1 MRYFIASTLLLISA
15 SFSISAQST
24 ISALDTT
31 TAPVATETSDNL
43 PDTVATETS
52 DSMPDT
58 DATETSDTMPA
69 SDAPT
74 TTDAAQNRTEAQ
86 ITIEECVRLAQ
97 DNYPLI
103 KKYEL
108 LSVTKE
114 IDLSDINKSWLP
126 RIGVYGQVTGQN
138 IVPSFPQTLTGVLQ
152 QMGQEMKGLGKI
164 QYKVGVDVS
173 QTIWDGGTS
182 AVRRDIT
189 RSQEATQKAAL
200 DVELYA
206 VRERVENLYFAIL
219 LSEEQIAQN
228 QITHNLLLSNLDKL
242 RAMLRNGTA
251 MQSDVDMVEAQ
262 ALTLSQNISL
272 AQSAVKG
279 YRDVLAIFT
288 GKSLEGIRLATP
300 SAKEPDGSE
309 SERPELK
316 LFDSRLQ
323 LNSLNDRLAD
333 SSLMPKVGFF
343 AQAYYGYPGFDYFKS
358 MINKDLSF
366 NILAGVK
373 VSWNVDAFYT
383 RKNSSR
389 KTLVHAEDISAD
401 RDLFLFNSNL
411 QSVSQRVAIDGIRDI
426 MKDDDKIIQL
436 RANVRKA
443 AESQLENGVIDATAL
458 LTKISDENIAR
469 LTAQLHTIQLLQEIY
484 KLKYTLNR

>member
-1 MRYFIASTLLLISA
+1 MRYFIASTLLLIWVSI
-15 SFSISAQST
+15 SISAQST
-24 ISALDTT
+24 TPALDTT
-31 TAPVATETSDNL
+31 TAPVAS
-43 PDTVATETS
+43 ETS
-52 DSMPDT
+52 DSMPDS
-58 DATETSDTMPA
+58 DATEVTDA
-69 SDAPT
+69 ST
-74 TTDAAQNRTEAQ
+74 TTDGTHGRVEPL

-173 QTIWDGGTS
+173 QTIWDGGAS

-206 VRERVENLYFAIL
+206 VKERVENLYFAIL
-219 LSEEQIAQN
+219 LSEEQITQN
-228 QITHNLLLSNLDKL
+228 QITHNLLLSNLGKL

-279 YRDVLAIFT
+279 YRDVLALFT
-288 GKSLEGIRLATP
+288 GKNFEGIRLATP
-300 SAKEPDGSE
+300 TAKEPQGSE
-309 SERPELK
+309 SEHPELK

-323 LNSLNDRLAD
+323 LNSLSDRLTD
-333 SSLMPKVGFF
+333 TSLMPKIGFF

-358 MINKDLSF
+358 MINRDLTF

-373 VSWNVDAFYT
+373 VSWNIDSFYT

-389 KTLVHAEDISAD
+389 KTLVNAEDIAAD

-411 QSVSQRVAIDGIRDI
+411 QSTSQRVAIEGIRDI
-426 MKDDDKIIQL
+426 MKEDDKIIQL
-436 RANVRKA
+436 RGNVRKA

>member
-1 MRYFIASTLLLISA
+1 MRYFIASTLLLIWVSI
-15 SFSISAQST
+15 SISAQST
-24 ISALDTT
+24 TPALDTT
-31 TAPVATETSDNL
+31 TAPVAS
-43 PDTVATETS
+43 ETS
-52 DSMPDT
+52 DSMPDS
-58 DATETSDTMPA
+58 DATEVTDA
-69 SDAPT
+69 ST
-74 TTDAAQNRTEAQ
+74 TTDGTHGRVEPL

-114 IDLSDINKSWLP
+114 IDLSDIIKSWLP

-138 IVPSFPQTLTGVLQ
+138 NVPSFPQTLTGVLK
-152 QMGQEMKGLGKI
+152 QMGQERKGLGKI

-323 LNSLNDRLAD
+323 LNSLSDRLTD
-333 SSLMPKVGFF
+333 TSLMPKIGFF

-358 MINKDLSF
+358 MINRDLTF

-373 VSWNVDAFYT
+373 VSWNIDSFYT

-389 KTLVHAEDISAD
+389 KTLVNAEDIAAD

-411 QSVSQRVAIDGIRDI
+411 QSTSQRVAIEGIRDI
-426 MKDDDKIIQL
+426 MKEDDKIIQL
-436 RANVRKA
+436 RGNVRKA